1 MQIICECWLIL
12 NGKNHYGF
20 AGETE
25 EGDCEGKYR
34 TEEKENRRNLVADK
48 EFLNTAFSLLSHA
61 RDINGS
67 LNVLLEQI
75 GRKYQ
80 QKANFPAGNRSQ
92 QSQQKRRSAAV
103 ADTEQSGRIFLG

>member
-1 MQIICECWLIL
+1 MTLSVGMAVTGKDGYDYSTLFERADHAMYHIKK

-48 EFLNTAFSLLSHA
+48 E
-61 RDINGS
+61 
-67 LNVLLEQI
+67 
-75 GRKYQ
+75 
-80 QKANFPAGNRSQ
+80 
-92 QSQQKRRSAAV
+92 
-103 ADTEQSGRIFLG
+103 